1 MAPAALRKGHSGD
14 HVDMQEDREQKTEMG
29 WWWKANQKGSGG
41 NCPWAVRG
49 RSLCSVERW
58 AKMRLSSRSWPNREH
73 CGKRE
78 AWGPR
83 GKGNE
88 KHKVWLQSGGCGG
101 GGEGFNGGTPAKN
114 QDQIPQGLRCQ
125 AKNFAKDGEP
135 NCTDAVHLKSPFP
148 HPFLLSGSYWCG
160 KVAYPWSWD

>member
-1 MAPAALRKGHSGD
+1 
-14 HVDMQEDREQKTEMG
+14 MG
-29 WWWKANQKGSGG
+29 
-41 NCPWAVRG
+41 RG
-49 RSLCSVERW
+49 RHED
-58 AKMRLSSRSWPNREH
+58 PE
-73 CGKRE
+73 
-78 AWGPR
+78 
-83 GKGNE
+83 E
-88 KHKVWLQSGGCGG
+88 KATKNTKFGCRVVGAGAGG
-101 GGEGFNGGTPAKN
+101 GGFNGGTPAKN